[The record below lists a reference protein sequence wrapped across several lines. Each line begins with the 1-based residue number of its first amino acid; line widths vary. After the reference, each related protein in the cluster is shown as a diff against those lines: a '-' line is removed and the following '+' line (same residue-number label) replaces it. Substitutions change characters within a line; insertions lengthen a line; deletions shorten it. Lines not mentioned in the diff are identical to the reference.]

1 MDDQEFLERIQEKIE
16 RMSGRPVE
24 LVLDQD
30 DPLRV
35 AVDLG
40 SPLPRV
46 FLGRNILVYPGLA
59 RMGIE
64 YAVASIRAGR
74 HISPLEFTLLLR
86 RN

>member
-1 MDDQEFLERIQEKIE
+1 MEDQEFLEQVHEKIE

-24 LVLDQD
+24 LVLDED

-40 SPLPRV
+40 SLLPKV
-46 FLGRNILVYPGLA
+46 FLGKGILEYPGLA

-64 YAVASIRAGR
+64 YAAASIRAGR
-74 HISPLEFTLLLR
+74 HIGPLEFTMLLR